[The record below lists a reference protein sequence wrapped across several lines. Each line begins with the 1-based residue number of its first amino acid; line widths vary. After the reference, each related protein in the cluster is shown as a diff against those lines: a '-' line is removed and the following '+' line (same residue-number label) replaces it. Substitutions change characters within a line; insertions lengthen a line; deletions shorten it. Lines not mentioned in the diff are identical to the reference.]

1 MWLIKNFIVI
11 MYSLLIAILS
21 LLVFPIDHNK
31 KVSSALMRIWTR
43 AVLAIFG
50 VRVNVTGAENVSGR
64 QGKIYI
70 SNHASYLD
78 IFVQL
83 AWLPDNVRMVY
94 KKEINKVPLLGW
106 AMAAAGFVSIDRK
119 NVRSAMRS
127 LDKAAERIKKGLS
140 IAIYPEGTRTRD
152 GSVGEFKRG
161 MFYLAEKSES
171 DIVPVTLSNSFLL
184 MPGGSGRVKAGTI
197 NMVIGKP
204 LKFKNDKGFLNE
216 IRDIVISN
224 LKPD

>member
-11 MYSLLIAILS
+11 IYSLLIAILS
-21 LLVFPIDHNK
+21 LLVFPIDYNR
-31 KVSSALMRIWTR
+31 KVSGSLMRIWTR
-43 AVLAIFG
+43 AVLVIYG
-50 VRVNVTGAENVSGR
+50 IKVNVTGAENITPGE
-64 QGKIYI
+64 GKIYI

-83 AWLPDNVRMVY
+83 AKLPDGVRMVY
-94 KKEINKVPLLGW
+94 KKEINIVPLLGW

-140 IAIYPEGTRTRD
+140 IVIYPEGTRTRD

-161 MFYLAEKSES
+161 MFYLAEKSEA
-171 DIVPVTLSNSFLL
+171 DIVPVTLSNSFEL
-184 MPGGSGRVKAGTI
+184 MPGGSARVKSGVI

-204 LKFKNDKGFLNE
+204 LKYKNDKGFLNE

-224 LKPD
+224 LKK

>member
-21 LLVFPIDHNK
+21 LLVFPIDYHR
-31 KVSSALMRIWTR
+31 KVSGSLMRIWTR
-43 AVLAIFG
+43 AVLVIYG
-50 VRVNVTGAENVSGR
+50 VKVNLIGAENITPGE
-64 QGKIYI
+64 GKIYI

-94 KKEINKVPLLGW
+94 KKEINIVPLLGW
-106 AMAAAGFVSIDRK
+106 AMAAVGFVSIDRK

-127 LDKAAERIKKGLS
+127 LDKAAQRIKKGLS
-140 IAIYPEGTRTRD
+140 IVIYPEGTRTRD
-152 GSVGEFKRG
+152 GRVGEFKRG
-161 MFYLAEKSES
+161 MFYLAEKSEA
-171 DIVPVTLSNSFLL
+171 DIVPVTLSNSFQL
-184 MPGGSGRVKAGTI
+184 MPGGSGRVKSGTI
-197 NMVIGKP
+197 NMVISKP
-204 LKFKNDKGFLNE
+204 LKYKKDKEFLNE

-224 LKPD
+224 LQK